1 MVPSLTFVD
10 GLVVNSRRSKF
21 HVADPKLDNESWAD
35 YGDSLAQLVSRAF
48 PDFRDVDQEQLALNY
63 YMKQLT
69 DPRISLAVH
78 QRRPKNIAEAVSATV
93 ELQSYLVTS
102 PVLHVPKRI
111 EDETQTEMLIAIQ
124 KLLDRVEQLETSLKR
139 CGQPGP
145 RSK

>member
-1 MVPSLTFVD
+1 MLSSYVKVSFCCTGESVLRII
-10 GLVVNSRRSKF
+10 LVVAKYNCSRQS
-21 HVADPKLDNESWAD
+21 HSVT
-35 YGDSLAQLVSRAF
+35 LVSRAF

-69 DPRISLAVH
+69 DPRISVAVH

-93 ELQSYLVTS
+93 ELQCYLVTS

-139 CGQPGP
+139 CG
-145 RSK
+145 